1 MKKHIFAVHEKM
13 KDNNCSCKEKD
24 KCPLKN
30 ECEVE
35 SNGIVYEA
43 EVTSFSNENEPVK
56 VCKYI
61 GGTSLKFKQRFYVH
75 SFSFKKN
82 KQKGSTVL
90 SKYIRQLENSN
101 IKYKISW
108 TIKSKCKI
116 FNSTA
121 KCDICETEKKIIDKT
136 DSEVLLNETN
146 KIKCM
151 HKKR

>member
-56 VCKYI
+56 VRKYI
-61 GGTSLKFKQRFYVH
+61 GGTSLKFKRRFYVLGIVYFGTSD
-75 SFSFKKN
+75 SFLYILTCNVN
-82 KQKGSTVL
+82 K
-90 SKYIRQLENSN
+90 
-101 IKYKISW
+101 
-108 TIKSKCKI
+108 
-116 FNSTA
+116 
-121 KCDICETEKKIIDKT
+121 EKK
-136 DSEVLLNETN
+136 
-146 KIKCM
+146 
-151 HKKR
+151 